1 MIPVQ
6 DVTSLN
12 KKIDGKKNITY
23 EVEIDKISA
32 PITKGTSVGKLHIK
46 ENENTIRTI
55 DITVKENVEKAN
67 VFDLYF
73 NLESPCSTLYCTNR
87 NRRCFS
93 LRDIL
98 RCDEYQRTNVYRIFR
113 RVQ

>member
-1 MIPVQ
+1 MRNCGNFLPRAITPRSFTASRGPRQ
-6 DVTSLN
+6 KN
-12 KKIDGKKNITY
+12 KAD
-23 EVEIDKISA
+23 
-32 PITKGTSVGKLHIK
+32 TKPALLLL
-46 ENENTIRTI
+46 
-55 DITVKENVEKAN
+55 N